1 MAQGHRGLLNG
12 TSLWPFGTLHLE
24 CQLAADCCVGLQH
37 GQPLCAPPHS
47 GYTPGAPSVQ
57 VNVSWQLGTVTPAT
71 GGFCC
76 VPGSHK
82 GWPMPG
88 DRFTSIDLPQ
98 IQPVTMAAG
107 DVLLFLGSALTHG
120 AFAWEGEAPRRC
132 AIFFFHSSSTALPAG
147 VAGAAHPRL

>member
-1 MAQGHRGLLNG
+1 M
-12 TSLWPFGTLHLE
+12 
-24 CQLAADCCVGLQH
+24 AADCRVALQH

-132 AIFFFHSSSTALPAG
+132 AIFFFHSSSTALPSG